1 MAWVGAACQQVR
13 RLVPRLWHAG
23 GLRVSPR
30 TLKRALRRAGYGWK
44 RTRRSLKRQRDP
56 AAFAACQQHLAAL
69 HGAEQAGQLAVY
81 YVDEVRFSRQAP
93 VPYAWQVRGQ
103 PCACL
108 PAEHGAGGH
117 SVLGFWRPA
126 DPQATGRQ
134 AVTAIVSAAAFTAE
148 LFGLAVDEFVAH
160 LSQPSVLVLDNASIH
175 KAHLVKAQ
183 MVKAQMAAW
192 AAAGLT
198 LLFLPPYSPELN
210 RIEILWRFCKHYW
223 LTPDAYQTPQTLL
236 QQLTDLLRVIDT
248 PEYQITFG

>member
-1 MAWVGAACQQVR
+1 MAWVGGACQQVR
-13 RLVPRLWHAG
+13 RLVPRLWQEL

-56 AAFAACQQHLAAL
+56 AAFAACQQRLAAL
-69 HGAEQAGQLAVY
+69 RAAEQQGQLAVY

-108 PAEHGAGGH
+108 PAERGAGGGY
-117 SVLGFWRPA
+117 SVRGFWRPA
-126 DPQATGRQ
+126 DPAATGSQ
-134 AVTAIVSAAAFTAE
+134 AFTAIVSATAFTAE
-148 LFGLAVDEFVAH
+148 LFVLAVAEFVTH
-160 LSQPSVLVLDNASIH
+160 LTQPTVLVLDNASIH
-175 KAHLVKAQ
+175 KAHLVQAQ
-183 MVKAQMAAW
+183 LAAW

-223 LTPDAYQTPQTLL
+223 LTPEAYQTPQTLL
-236 QQLTDLLRVIDT
+236 QHVSDLLLAIGT
-248 PEYQITFG
+248 PQYQITFG

>member
-13 RLVPRLWHAG
+13 RLVPRLRHEC

-69 HGAEQAGQLAVY
+69 HRAEQAGQLAVY

-108 PAEHGAGGH
+108 PAERGPGGGH
-117 SVLGFWRPA
+117 SVLGFWRPV

-134 AVTAIVSAAAFTAE
+134 DFTAIVSATAFTAE
-148 LFGLAVDEFVAH
+148 LFVLAVDEFVAH
-160 LSQPSVLVLDNASIH
+160 RTEPTVLVLDNASVH
-175 KAHLVKAQ
+175 KAHLVKAR
-183 MVKAQMAAW
+183 VAAW
-192 AAAGLT
+192 AAQGLT

-223 LTPDAYQTPQTLL
+223 LTPGAYQTPQTLL
-236 QQLTDLLRVIDT
+236 QHLTELLKAIGT